1 MEAKTPPTSTPA
13 KRVTVPALRKMKR
26 DGRRITML
34 TAYDATFARLLDDV
48 ADVLLV
54 GDSLGMVIQGA
65 DDTLAVT
72 VEDVIY
78 HTRAVA
84 RGARR
89 AQIVADMPFLSYQ
102 VSIEQGLENAGRML
116 KEGQAHAVKLEGCHP
131 ELVER
136 LTRIGIPVMGHLGLT
151 PQSVHAVGGYKVQGR
166 RRAHAEKLLED
177 AKALEQAGVY
187 SLVLEAVPLELA
199 RQVTEALK
207 VPTIGIGAGPHCDGQ
222 VLVIYDLLGMDDSFC
237 PRFLKRYESF
247 AERIRDAAGRYADE
261 VRAGTFPGREHSFEG
276 RGVGPAAQE
285 GQGQIKLYSGGAE

>member
-1 MEAKTPPTSTPA
+1 MAEETPA
-13 KRVTVPALRKMKR
+13 GNEAIKRTTIPALRKMKR

-34 TAYDATFARLLDDV
+34 TAYDATFARLLDGI

-65 DDTLAVT
+65 EDTLAVT

-102 VSIEQGLENAGRML
+102 VSIEEGLRNAGRML
-116 KEGQAHAVKLEGCHP
+116 KEGNAQAVKLEGCHP

-136 LTRIGIPVMGHLGLT
+136 LTRVGIPVMGHLGLT

-166 RRAHAEKLLED
+166 RRAQAEQLLED
-177 AKALEQAGVY
+177 AKTLEQAGVY
-187 SLVLEAVPLELA
+187 SLVLEAVPLDLA
-199 RQVTEALK
+199 RQVSEALK

-222 VLVIYDLLGMDDSFC
+222 VLVIYDLLGLDDSFS
-237 PRFLKRYESF
+237 PRFLKRYDNL
-247 AERIRDAAGRYADE
+247 AERVREAASRYAEE
-261 VRAGTFPGREHSFEG
+261 VREGAFPTREHSFEG
-276 RGVGPAAQE
+276 RSNGATAE
-285 GQGQIKLYSGGAE
+285 GQIKLYGGAGS